1 MDMRAIVVR
10 AHGGPEVLQPDEW
23 DEPMAGPGKVVVD
36 VAAVGVNFADIY
48 GRQGRAPYAG
58 GAMPYVPG
66 SEAAGVVSAVG
77 PDVTELQVG
86 DRVAWS
92 GYPGAYAQKAAVPAA
107 RLIAVPDGVELT
119 TAAAVLLQGM
129 TAQYLA
135 CTTYPVQAGDPVVVH
150 AAAGGTGRLL
160 VQIAKQRG
168 GVVIATTST
177 PAKAEHARSAG
188 ADHVTDYDSFVDV
201 TKEVTGGAGAAAVF
215 DGVGQSTFD
224 SSLAALRRRGMMVLY
239 GAASGPVAEF
249 DLQRLNTGGSLFIT
263 RPSLGHYTTTRAEL
277 LERAGDVFG
286 RIAAGKLDVAI
297 GATYQLADAAKAHT
311 DLASRATTGKLLL
324 IP

>member
-1 MDMRAIVVR
+1 MRAIVVR
-10 AHGGPEVLQPDEW
+10 AHGGPEVLQPGEW
-23 DEPMAGPGKVVVD
+23 DEPVAGPGTVVVD

-58 GAMPYVPG
+58 GTLPYIPG

-77 PDVTELQVG
+77 PDVTEFKVG

-92 GYPGAYAQKAAVPAA
+92 GYPCAYAQRAAVPTA

-160 VQIAKQRG
+160 VQIVKQRG

-177 PAKAEHARSAG
+177 PAKGEHARSAG
-188 ADHVTDYDSFVDV
+188 ADHLTDYDSFVAL
-201 TKEVTGGAGAAAVF
+201 TKEVTDGAGAAVVY
-215 DGVGQSTFD
+215 DGVGHSTFD
-224 SSLAALRRRGMMVLY
+224 GSLAALRPRGMMVLF
-239 GAASGPVAEF
+239 GGSSGPVTEF
-249 DLQRLNTGGSLFIT
+249 DLQRLSTGGSLFLT
-263 RPSLGHYTTTRAEL
+263 RPTLVHYTTTRAEL
-277 LERAGDVFG
+277 LQRAGHVLGWVQAG
-286 RIAAGKLDVAI
+286 RLEVVI
-297 GATYQLADAAKAHT
+297 GATYPLAEAAKAHT